1 MRTRTRLGEHP
12 RLLDVTRQRP
22 YRSPFLV
29 DVLVPVPVYPPGC
42 FPVGLQGAEL
52 VQVPGQVP
60 HIPGV
65 RAVFTQDGFLLGRG
79 VQPVSGHATT
89 VAGTTDIPGRRQRGT
104 PPLPEGGG
112 PLRAF
117 LMAAQATSARSQAQR
132 TQARAAAE
140 RPPRR
145 RRDPDR
151 KERILVAAAALGA
164 RRGFDAISMADIGA
178 EAGIVGSGVYRHFDS
193 KTAILVAMA
202 DRVMDRLMTG
212 RPDHRGRADE
222 GQSLTLLVRDHIE
235 VALTDRDALAVYHRE
250 VRTLPEDERRRL
262 SRAQRHYIEEWVH
275 LLAPLRPDL
284 ADGEVR
290 LAVHAA
296 IGAIQSTLFFRSGL
310 ADERLTELLE
320 GMAHGCLGTPV
331 AGK

>member
-1 MRTRTRLGEHP
+1 
-12 RLLDVTRQRP
+12 
-22 YRSPFLV
+22 
-29 DVLVPVPVYPPGC
+29 
-42 FPVGLQGAEL
+42 
-52 VQVPGQVP
+52 
-60 HIPGV
+60 
-65 RAVFTQDGFLLGRG
+65 
-79 VQPVSGHATT
+79 
-89 VAGTTDIPGRRQRGT
+89 
-104 PPLPEGGG
+104 
-112 PLRAF
+112 
-117 LMAAQATSARSQAQR
+117 MAAQATSARGTPARGGSQR
-132 TQARAAAE
+132 S
-140 RPPRR
+140 PRR

-164 RRGFDAISMADIGA
+164 QRGFDAISIADIGA

-202 DRVMDRLMTG
+202 DRVMDRLMKAAG
-212 RPDHRGRADE
+212 EIIAAGLDE
-222 GQSLTLLVRDHIE
+222 RQSLTLLVRDHIE
-235 VALTDRDALAVYHRE
+235 VALTDHDALAVYHRE

-262 SRAQRHYIEEWVH
+262 SRSQRHYIEEWVH

-320 GMAHGCLGTPV
+320 VMAHGCLGTTPGSV
-331 AGK
+331 SELTLTN